1 MISLALMIMLGV
13 LEGRHVGNQSGDNK
27 IKYFSQ
33 ENRFPERK
41 VDLIESTKTVLESIL
56 KEDMKLNNQRLQ
68 KKKDKRSPRC
78 LLWCLRQKIL
88 HPAQCHAYC

>member
-1 MISLALMIMLGV
+1 MVSLTLIIMLGV

-33 ENRFPERK
+33 ENRLPERK
-41 VDLIESTKTVLESIL
+41 VDLIESTETLLESIL
-56 KEDMKLNNQRLQ
+56 KEEMKLNNQRLQ
-68 KKKDKRSPRC
+68 QNEEKRSPRC
-78 LLWCLRQKIL
+78 LLWCLRRKIL